1 MTQLPLGSVDVCN
14 GSAFIEWTWTKESI
28 KVSNPLAGAIRPDTY
43 NFNLKKSVLS
53 LTKSQVKNCDLAGR
67 PFPRL
72 AQAHA
77 RRSERRRRATR
88 PRAAQVRPTAAKR
101 AQRASAGAR
110 AGTPTM
116 KPGIRSSTRAAIRG
130 LIRSSA
136 SSGAL
141 GSMPSTYVRMVWT
154 CSTSVRWDASSGA
167 FCLPIHLHCGS

>member
-1 MTQLPLGSVDVCN
+1 MDEEINYGRCHT
-14 GSAFIEWTWTKESI
+14 T
-28 KVSNPLAGAIRPDTY
+28 TY

-53 LTKSQVKNCDLAGR
+53 PTKSHVKNCDLAGR

-72 AQAHA
+72 AQAHPQPPLHA
-77 RRSERRRRATR
+77 AHACRSEWRRRITR

-136 SSGAL
+136 SSSAS
-141 GSMPSTYVRMVWT
+141 GSMPSTYARMVWT
-154 CSTSVRWDASSGA
+154 CSTSVRWDASCGA
-167 FCLPIHLHCGS
+167 FSLPICLRCKS